1 MYKVIKAFVDA
12 DDGHMYEAGDEFPRQ
27 GHVPEKNRVLE
38 LASAS
43 NRLGYPV
50 IADNVTDNVP
60 VNVPDN
66 VPVKAEEA
74 PKRRGRK
81 KATEE

>member
-12 DDGHMYEAGDEFPRQ
+12 DDGHMYEAGDEFPRR

-38 LASAS
+38 LASTS

-50 IADNVTDNVP
+50 IADNV
-60 VNVPDN
+60 PDN
-66 VPVKAEEA
+66 VTVKAEET